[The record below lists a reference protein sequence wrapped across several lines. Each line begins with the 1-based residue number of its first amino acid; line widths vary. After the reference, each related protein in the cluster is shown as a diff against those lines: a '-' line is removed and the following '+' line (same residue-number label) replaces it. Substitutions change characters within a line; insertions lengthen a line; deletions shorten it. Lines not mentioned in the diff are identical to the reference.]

1 MNIINNINQIY
12 TLNSKDLKLIFK
24 LNIYNFNNFLTA
36 LNNNNSIN
44 LIIIDQ
50 LILNNDKFISL
61 IDILKNKHNLHK
73 ITIELNRKTDLKY
86 INEIYKLNNVKIN
99 LIINIKGIIDI
110 KNLTEFILNTNIH
123 KYELYASN
131 KKDIQFLTSKSNINV
146 FNITYHGYMI
156 DDFFKYLIENN
167 NIKELKYK
175 EYANKSYI
183 GHDTY
188 NMTNY
193 INNTSINKLKLSQ
206 SDFYRYY
213 YNYKAFINSLKNNTS
228 IKHLTLKNC
237 EYIRDLEDALK
248 NNKGIK
254 TLEIYNDNSGNNDWY
269 YLNVAYK
276 YSLTMNKVL
285 EALQD
290 NDTLENLYIDYDII
304 KSIRRGDHYVDDNTT
319 FNNFFLKNKTL
330 KRIVI
335 LDCFIT
341 NIDGLIE
348 GIKNNDNLEY
358 LHLLFN
364 NKLDK
369 LNELNEVLKSK
380 KNIKF
385 YKIDIDTKNEGR
397 EFVWA

>member
-12 TLNSKDLKLIFK
+12 TLNSKDLKLVFK
-24 LNIYNFNNFLTA
+24 LNNDNFNNFLTA

-44 LIIIDQ
+44 SIIVDQ
-50 LILNNDKFISL
+50 LILNNEKFINL

-99 LIINIKGIIDI
+99 LIINIKGIINI

-123 KYELYASN
+123 KYELNASN

-156 DDFFKYLIENN
+156 DDFFKFLIENN

-175 EYANKSYI
+175 EYANRSNR

-188 NMTNY
+188 IMTNY

-213 YNYKAFINSLKNNTS
+213 YNHKAFINSLKNNTS

-237 EYIRDLEDALK
+237 EYIKDLEDALK

-254 TLEIYNDNSGNNDWY
+254 TLEIYNDNSSNNDWY

-319 FNNFFLKNKTL
+319 FNSFFLKNKTL

-369 LNELNEVLKSK
+369 LNILNEVLKSK

-385 YKIDIDTKNEGR
+385 YKIDIDTRNEGR